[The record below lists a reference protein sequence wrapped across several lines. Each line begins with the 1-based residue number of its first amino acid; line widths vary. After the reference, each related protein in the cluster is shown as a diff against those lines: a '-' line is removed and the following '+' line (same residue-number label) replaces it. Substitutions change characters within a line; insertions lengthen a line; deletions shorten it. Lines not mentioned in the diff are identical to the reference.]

1 MDEYKKLGQA
11 GFARHGAGFN
21 VGPVDAVRIEY
32 IAVNGA
38 PHRDVFYKIN
48 YTFYP
53 AAAVVF
59 DKKELINLL

>member
-1 MDEYKKLGQA
+1 MEEYKRLKQTA
-11 GFARHGAGFN
+11 YARHGAGFN
-21 VGPVDAVRIEY
+21 AGTVDAVRIEY

-48 YTFYP
+48 YTYYP